1 MADIYD
7 FSIEA
12 GNIFEVTFNYTDEDG
27 VPINL
32 NNYCVFLRWVSD
44 TGIEENFSSTTSTTD
59 YQIVTGSDGS
69 IKVVIPAK
77 TTQNYNYATATYD
90 LEIQTPN
97 ETYTGSGF
105 EVIRLL
111 TGTINFIQKN
121 VSVDINNLRC
131 DPYLFP
137 RTQKFSRIADINDVQ
152 YNGNGITTTSL
163 SEASDTITV
172 DDNFTI
178 NYIEV
183 LINNFSYRY
192 PQDLRILLTPPTGD
206 TILLSG
212 HEKITNNVQNFNIV
226 FSPKANSS
234 KFLYNGQSN
243 EPINIVDKTS
253 IINYNN
259 LTLTGDLNSVNGT
272 SSLGNWVLTIA
283 DDGSLD
289 EGSIGSWGLIIN
301 HD

>member
-32 NNYCVFLRWVSD
+32 NNYCVFFRWLSD
-44 TGIEENFSSTTSTTD
+44 TGIEENFSSTTSTID
-59 YQIVTGSDGS
+59 YQIITGSDGS
-69 IKVVIPAK
+69 IKIVIPAK
-77 TTQNYNYATATYD
+77 TTQNYSYATATYD

-105 EVIRLL
+105 EVVRLL

-226 FSPKANSS
+226 FSPRANSN